1 MPVQHTIIQ
10 SVRRELKRA
19 SSAKARKTGATFF
32 KEPVTLYG
40 VRADGV
46 RRIAKAHLKDVQS
59 LPKKQSFAV
68 CEALWRSNYME
79 ESFVACEWS
88 YARRKEYA
96 PGDLVYFERWVRRYV
111 HNWASCDTLCNHTI
125 GTFLEMYPE
134 FLPKLNL
141 WARSRNRWMRR
152 ASAVSLIVPA
162 RKGLFLEEIFG
173 IADIL
178 LEDQDDMVQ
187 KGYGWM
193 LKVASKPHL
202 EEVFGYVQK
211 HKALMPRTAL
221 RYAIELMPE
230 GMRKTA
236 MAKGK

>member
-1 MPVQHTIIQ
+1 MSIIQ
-10 SVRRELKRA
+10 SVRRDLKKA
-19 SSAKARKTGATFF
+19 STAKARKVGATFF

-40 VRADGV
+40 VPSAGV
-46 RRIAKAHLKDVQS
+46 RRIARAHRERIQA
-59 LPKKQSFAV
+59 LPKKQAFAV
-68 CEALWRSNYME
+68 CEALWRSGVME
-79 ESFVACEWS
+79 ESFVACEWT
-88 YARRKEYA
+88 YARRKEYT
-96 PGDLVYFERWVRRYV
+96 PGDFTLFEQWVRRYV

-125 GTFLEMYPE
+125 GTFLEMYPG

-141 WARSRNRWMRR
+141 WARCRNRWMRR

-173 IADIL
+173 IADVL

-202 EEVFGYVQK
+202 QEVFDYVQK
-211 HKALMPRTAL
+211 RKAVMPRTAL

-230 GMRKTA
+230 GMRRTS
-236 MAKGK
+236 MAREK